1 VVLLAA
7 TVVGATLAGLLRT
20 PSGAHALRHHLRGG
34 RLLLAGALLTVAS
47 AALAGALS
55 TVVLTAALAVLLSAA
70 ILNRGLTGVAVMAVG
85 LGLNL
90 GALVVNGGM
99 PVRGSALVHAGV
111 VTSDELGSV
120 VLDAPRHLEH
130 DGDPVPALGD
140 VLPLPVTGEVVSFGD
155 LLIVVG
161 AADAVWE
168 LTRRRRRPGYAP
180 TTMASALQVWGTA
193 PSARPVSASQYSA
206 YPDATA
212 PSTIDLDSDAAA
224 SRAPELVAARHSR

>member
-7 TVVGATLAGLLRT
+7 TVVGAALAGLLRT

-55 TVVLTAALAVLLSAA
+55 TVVLAAALAVLLAA
-70 ILNRGLTGVAVMAVG
+70 AVANRGLTGVAVMAVG

-90 GALVVNGGM
+90 AALLVNGGM
-99 PVRGSALVHAGV
+99 PVRGSALVQAGV
-111 VTSDELGSV
+111 VTSDELHSV
-120 VLDAPRHLEH
+120 VLAASRHLEH
-130 DGDPVPALGD
+130 DGDPVPVLGD
-140 VLPLPVTGEVVSFGD
+140 VLPLRVTGEVVSFGD

-161 AADAVWE
+161 AGDAVWE
-168 LTRRRRRPGYAP
+168 LARRRRKPAYA
-180 TTMASALQVWGTA
+180 TTMASALQAWGTA

-224 SRAPELVAARHSR
+224 SRSSELVAARQSR